1 MKKILA
7 IILAAV
13 MVCSLAACGNTTPET
28 PSVENT
34 VPADKDNVAGETAPT
49 LKDDE
54 TSDND
59 TQHKLPEDNTFHAFV
74 VNVGYADA
82 EEIVKYAH
90 PSSVLPT
97 GDINYPVFIVKSRT
111 DLELF
116 IERYKDVLNLGT
128 EEDKGSF
135 VNLTSIYTNEFFE
148 TNSLMLAYI
157 ASSSGSITYKVDSME
172 LNSTHMNMNI
182 VAEIPE
188 IGTDDMAGHL
198 AVARLYNDIIQACD
212 TFTASRVIEE
222 N

>member
-7 IILAAV
+7 IVLAAI

-34 VPADKDNVAGETAPT
+34 TPADKDNVAGETAPT

-54 TSDND
+54 TLDNV
-59 TQHKLPEDNTFHAFV
+59 TQHKLPEDNTFHAVV

-97 GDINYPVFIVKSRT
+97 GDINYPVFIVESRT

-128 EEDKGSF
+128 EEDEGSF

-198 AVARLYNDIIQACD
+198 AVARLYNYIIQDCD

>member
-13 MVCSLAACGNTTPET
+13 MVCSLAACGTKPET

-49 LKDDE
+49 LKDDTTADNE
-54 TSDND
+54 T
-59 TQHKLPEDNTFHAFV
+59 QPQLPEDNTFHAFV
-74 VNVGYADA
+74 VNVGFADA
-82 EEIVKYAH
+82 EEIAKHAH

-97 GDINYPVFIVKSRT
+97 GDISYPVFIVESRT

-157 ASSSGSITYKVDSME
+157 ASSSGSITYRVDSME

-188 IGTDDMAGHL
+188 VGTDDMAGHL
-198 AVARLYNDIIQACD
+198 AVARLYNDIVKDCD
-212 TFTASRVIEE
+212 TFTASRIIEE